1 MFLLIFHSV
10 SLVCFL
16 TPRPI
21 SFSTATSSFLRRFY
35 HPLFILIVRAT
46 QSKISTFATI
56 PPLHASSSSA
66 LSFFS
71 FVSSLRLSPL
81 SIPYHWLNARR
92 DERGPNVAFPE
103 DRALPPSF
111 TRFPS
116 PCKRSIVPLLS
127 SLNLFVRSSCTRTH
141 APHLPLILS
150 FDPHRTF
157 PRKFSSISRV
167 GYILFRSTSR
177 APVLCPCFSLPPVPT
192 PVHPCFSQ
200 RSSRFV
206 GLNPL
211 RVLTLSRI
219 VLAWSTR
226 LSSPSFLPVP
236 VAPPPFSFAPLAWP
250 ERRFLFVAVLRGSTT
265 TEKRTALFVWR
276 SIATR
281 QLRDCNV
288 GTVKPTLLPSTLF
301 PSFPVTLCARIIVS
315 SSASKFLVTSS
326 GSNSKYLRS
335 RFVRVT
341 KRADQ
346 VYRHVRT
353 VSCLVRVFRNDAV
366 DTAGYSL
373 VTKVA
378 LRLPCSRVLREI
390 FGISGCQE
398 LCSSLGYTYILRSL
412 KFRAERNQ
420 WLF

>member
-1 MFLLIFHSV
+1 MLVATREGRTWLFPRTVLFHHRLLAFRLPVSV
-10 SLVCFL
+10 
-16 TPRPI
+16 
-21 SFSTATSSFLRRFY
+21 
-35 HPLFILIVRAT
+35 PLFPCSLPSTLLSVPLAHART
-46 QSKISTFATI
+46 RHIS
-56 PPLHASSSSA
+56 
-66 LSFFS
+66 LSFFRSIRTAPFHENSRRSLAWAISSSVQPPAHLS
-71 FVSSLRLSPL
+71 FARVSLSPCTHPCTL
-81 SIPYHWLNARR
+81 LFLPALKPFRRFKSPSCAHPLEDRPCLVYAALVASFPPCARR
-92 DERGPNVAFPE
+92 
-103 DRALPPSF
+103 
-111 TRFPS
+111 T
-116 PCKRSIVPLLS
+116 
-127 SLNLFVRSSCTRTH
+127 
-141 APHLPLILS
+141 
-150 FDPHRTF
+150 
-157 PRKFSSISRV
+157 
-167 GYILFRSTSR
+167 
-177 APVLCPCFSLPPVPT
+177 
-192 PVHPCFSQ
+192 
-200 RSSRFV
+200 
-206 GLNPL
+206 
-211 RVLTLSRI
+211 
-219 VLAWSTR
+219 
-226 LSSPSFLPVP
+226 
-236 VAPPPFSFAPLAWP
+236 PPFSFAPLAWP

-301 PSFPVTLCARIIVS
+301 PSFPVTLCTRIIVS

-326 GSNSKYLRS
+326 GSNSKYLRC

-378 LRLPCSRVLREI
+378 LRLRCSRVLREI

-398 LCSSLGYTYILRSL
+398 LCSTLGYTYILRSW
-412 KFRAERNQ
+412 KFRAERNR